1 MLPWEDL
8 DSELKKNVGL
18 QFSVITAGMDTGK
31 KKKKQTNTCFFRT
44 TSCVRLSFCL
54 SVKATSLT
62 HICICR
68 YTCAY
73 GLLKQ
78 IFYTF

>member
-31 KKKKQTNTCFFRT
+31 KKKKKLILVSSEPLVVYVYLF
-44 TSCVRLSFCL
+44 VCL
-54 SVKATSLT
+54 L
-62 HICICR
+62 R
-68 YTCAY
+68 PRP
-73 GLLKQ
+73 
-78 IFYTF
+78 

>member
-31 KKKKQTNTCFFRT
+31 KKKKN
-44 TSCVRLSFCL
+44 
-54 SVKATSLT
+54 
-62 HICICR
+62 
-68 YTCAY
+68 
-73 GLLKQ
+73 
-78 IFYTF
+78 

>member
-31 KKKKQTNTCFFRT
+31 KTKKLILVSSEPLVVYVYLF
-44 TSCVRLSFCL
+44 VCL
-54 SVKATSLT
+54 L
-62 HICICR
+62 R
-68 YTCAY
+68 PRP
-73 GLLKQ
+73 
-78 IFYTF
+78 